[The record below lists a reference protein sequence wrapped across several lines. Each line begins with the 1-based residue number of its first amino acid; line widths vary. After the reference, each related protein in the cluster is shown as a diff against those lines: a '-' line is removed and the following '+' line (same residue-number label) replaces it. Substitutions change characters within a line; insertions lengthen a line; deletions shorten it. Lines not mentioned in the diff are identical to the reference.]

1 MGEMSLKMFTI
12 FSFPFTQDFFIICSF
27 NFCLFCDFVAV
38 RRFSPFGE
46 RGGAFWLQSTG
57 FSLRWLLL
65 SCSTGSGHTGFSSC
79 STWAEVLCSMWDLPE
94 SRLETVSF
102 AVANIFLST
111 VVVVVVVV

>member
-38 RRFSPFGE
+38 RRFSPGGE